1 MCRGLWSKRYRRS
14 IDQKGTSFHL
24 GQSAKICHVIH
35 CVAYAFL
42 HDVTC
47 RSLYLP
53 QRNVFLKHVSFYTAD
68 IVCIARK
75 GGPGNLRC
83 GICDISLDSSCQA
96 PTW

>member
-1 MCRGLWSKRYRRS
+1 MSRSMEQAVQTKHRSKRHFFPSRS
-14 IDQKGTSFHL
+14 VG
-24 GQSAKICHVIH
+24 KICHVIH
-35 CVAYAFL
+35 CVVYAFL